1 MRISVTGRWTDAL
14 RNVAIRLINMAPKP
28 NIRFPAPS
36 QAQGFSLLELLVV
49 VFIIGI
55 LATIFT
61 LSVGVLGSDPE
72 LDKETDRLQALLSLA
87 LEEAV
92 MHGRELGVNFY
103 PDGYEFATFQEDF
116 IEYYDADD
124 DLQDQSEWIVLGRET
139 LFGPRVLPEG
149 IVIELEI
156 DGRLIVLKDK
166 KEPEIYDPE
175 DDLDQSDKDLYRP
188 QIWLYSTG
196 DMNPFVIT
204 FRREFSND
212 SLILEFSE
220 DGTAELS
227 EG

>member
-1 MRISVTGRWTDAL
+1 
-14 RNVAIRLINMAPKP
+14 MAPIP
-28 NIRFPAPS
+28 NTRFSAS
-36 QAQGFSLLELLVV
+36 RQATGFSLLELLVV

-55 LATIFT
+55 LATMFT

-72 LDKETDRLQALLSLA
+72 LETETDRLQALLNLA
-87 LEEAV
+87 LEDAV
-92 MHGRELGVNFY
+92 MQGRELGVHFY
-103 PDGYEFATFQEDF
+103 PDGYEFATFHEDF
-116 IEYYDADD
+116 IEYYDPDD
-124 DLQDQSEWIVLGRET
+124 ELQDQSAWIVLGRET
-139 LFGPRVLPEG
+139 FFGPRLLPEG

-166 KEPEIYDPE
+166 QEPKNDDPDE
-175 DDLDQSDKDLYRP
+175 DLNQSDDDLYRP
-188 QIWLYSTG
+188 QIWLFSTG

-227 EG
+227 GG